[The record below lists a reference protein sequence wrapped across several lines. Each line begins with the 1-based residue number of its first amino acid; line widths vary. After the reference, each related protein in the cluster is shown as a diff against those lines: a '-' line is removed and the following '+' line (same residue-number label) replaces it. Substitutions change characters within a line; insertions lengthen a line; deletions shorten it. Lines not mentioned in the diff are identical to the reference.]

1 MAQPILNARAL
12 KVTVVF
18 VEEGT
23 ARRTDFALRSALT
36 RRSGSRM
43 SITTRG
49 GPRSA
54 WTGRGMHD
62 DRPAQKR

>member
-12 KVTVVF
+12 KVTGF